1 MLLADEPTGALDT
14 TTGREV
20 LELFHELH
28 KNGHTIVMITHDL
41 NVAKNAERIVYIVDG
56 EVYDEKPF

>member
-1 MLLADEPTGALDT
+1 MSRRGALDT
-14 TTGREV
+14 ATGKEV
-20 LELFHELH
+20 LELFSELH

-56 EVYDEKPF
+56 EIFDKKPF